1 MQPVGPFRRAFL
13 PRALLLRTCD
23 ESRTCLTRS
32 CSRLP
37 AAKTG
42 GGRKPYMLGTREGAA
57 GKDRDRIIN
66 LSDGVF
72 AIAIILLILDVRA
85 PDIPESS
92 VAAELPAAL
101 RALWPQ
107 VPRLL
112 AQLRR
117 DQHLYHS
124 SKIRNAL
131 GWPSVR
137 YLR

>member
-1 MQPVGPFRRAFL
+1 
-13 PRALLLRTCD
+13 
-23 ESRTCLTRS
+23 
-32 CSRLP
+32 
-37 AAKTG
+37 
-42 GGRKPYMLGTREGAA
+42 MLGTREGAA

-66 LSDGVF
+66 LRDGVF
-72 AIAIILLILDVRA
+72 AIAITLLILDVRV

-101 RALWPQ
+101 LALWPQ

-131 GWPSVR
+131 DWPSVR